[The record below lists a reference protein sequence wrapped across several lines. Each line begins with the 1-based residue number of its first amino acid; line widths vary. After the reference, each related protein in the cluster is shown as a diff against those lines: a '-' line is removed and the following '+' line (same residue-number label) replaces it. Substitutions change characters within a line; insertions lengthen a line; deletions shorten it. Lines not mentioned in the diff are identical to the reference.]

1 MRVKDVEL
9 YRPYRIPMDEDNN
22 SFVMFLNRDKEPI
35 MLEHNHRISSISMHR
50 WKATYD
56 QNAPGHW
63 RYISDQD
70 LKLEPFKDYRYLV
83 KTLFE
88 SIHKN
93 WKVDS

>member
-1 MRVKDVEL
+1 MKVKDVEL
-9 YRPYRIPMDEDNN
+9 FRPYRIPMDGDNK
-22 SFVMFLNRDKEPI
+22 SFFMFLSKEKEPV

-56 QNAPGHW
+56 SRAPGNW
-63 RYISDQD
+63 RYISDQELD
-70 LKLEPFKDYRYLV
+70 LEPFKDFRYLV

-93 WKVDS
+93 WQVDR